1 MNQTKNANSP
11 ESESTPP
18 AVAAKNDAAL
28 SKANDNVKTN
38 STETDYLNPEKHS
51 PVTNRPDGNS
61 NVTIVGTDDQVK
73 STDDTR
79 RGWWQRLAD

>member
-1 MNQTKNANSP
+1 MNQTKNVNSS
-11 ESESTPP
+11 ELESTPP
-18 AVAAKNDAAL
+18 AVAAENDAAL

-51 PVTNRPDGNS
+51 PVTKRPDGNS

-73 STDDTR
+73 NTDDTR
-79 RGWWQRLAD
+79 RGWWQKLVD

>member
-1 MNQTKNANSP
+1 MNQTKNVNSSEL
-11 ESESTPP
+11 ESIPP
-18 AVAAKNDAAL
+18 AVVAENDTDL

-51 PVTNRPDGNS
+51 PVTKRPDVNS

-73 STDDTR
+73 NTDDTR
-79 RGWWQRLAD
+79 RGWWQKLVD

>member
-1 MNQTKNANSP
+1 
-11 ESESTPP
+11 
-18 AVAAKNDAAL
+18 VAAENDAAL

-51 PVTNRPDGNS
+51 QVTKRPDGNS

-73 STDDTR
+73 NTDDTR
-79 RGWWQRLAD
+79 RGWWQKLAD